1 MKNRTTLLLME
12 QLIMVLVFAL
22 AAALC
27 LRCFA
32 KAEQISTQT
41 ARRDE
46 AVWIAQNAAEQLK
59 AGKEPDGIAQN
70 SGFTL
75 HIQEADTDIP
85 GLRLAEIQVLFD
97 EEILFSLTTGWQ
109 EVGQ

>member
-1 MKNRTTLLLME
+1 MKSRASLVLME

-32 KAEQISTQT
+32 KAEEISVQT

-46 AVWIAQNAAEQLK
+46 AVRIAQNAAELLK
-59 AGKEPDGIAQN
+59 AGKEPEAA
-70 SGFTL
+70 SEEGFTVDIL
-75 HIQEADTDIP
+75 EANTDIP
-85 GLRLAEIQVLFD
+85 GLRQAEIRVRYEEELLFA
-97 EEILFSLTTGWQ
+97 LPTGWQ
-109 EVGQ
+109 EVDR